1 MTNADL
7 RKISRILIT
16 HHYDG
21 HHIIRRNDRLWA
33 DLSTDLIIYQV
44 LMRNLKATDGLT
56 RGSGMNESARLV
68 WLL

>member
-21 HHIIRRNDRLWA
+21 HHVIKRN
-33 DLSTDLIIYQV
+33 DLSTDLII
-44 LMRNLKATDGLT
+44 D
-56 RGSGMNESARLV
+56 
-68 WLL
+68 

>member
-21 HHIIRRNDRLWA
+21 HHVIGRNDRLLA
-33 DLSTDLIIYQV
+33 DLSTDLMI
-44 LMRNLKATDGLT
+44 D
-56 RGSGMNESARLV
+56 
-68 WLL
+68 